1 MIVSVSNK
9 AKWLLMQLGQLVL
22 MVGLTSLVFNYAYRF
37 LVDRTIN
44 TPLFYAVTL
53 LLALVVIV
61 AVRRDYLFVSRYEF
75 TPEAIVVRTA
85 LGAAK
90 RFETQDFK
98 FVPSLHKT
106 ISLPEPTASLSFD
119 VQNRKTGRRA
129 RNYAWTGFPVEDFR
143 AVCRLYGYQDDTDF
157 KLMDFGKKR

>member
-9 AKWLLMQLGQLVL
+9 PKWLLMQLSQLVL

-53 LLALVVIV
+53 GLALVVIV
-61 AVRRDYLFVSRYEF
+61 AARRDYLFVSTYEF

-85 LGAAK
+85 LGASK
-90 RFETQDFK
+90 RFEMQAFK

-129 RNYAWTGFPVEDFR
+129 RNYAWTGFPAEDFR

>member
-1 MIVSVSNK
+1 MIVSVSNRP
-9 AKWLLMQLGQLVL
+9 KWLLMQLGQLVL

-53 LLALVVIV
+53 GLALVVIV
-61 AVRRDYLFVSRYEF
+61 AVRRDYLFVSSYEF

-85 LGAAK
+85 FGVSK
-90 RFETQDFK
+90 RFDTQAFK

>member
-1 MIVSVSNK
+1 M
-9 AKWLLMQLGQLVL
+9 
-22 MVGLTSLVFNYAYRF
+22 
-37 LVDRTIN
+37 
-44 TPLFYAVTL
+44 TL

-85 LGAAK
+85 LGASK

-106 ISLPEPTASLSFD
+106 INLPEPKASLSFD
-119 VQNRKTGRRA
+119 VQNR
-129 RNYAWTGFPVEDFR
+129 
-143 AVCRLYGYQDDTDF
+143 
-157 KLMDFGKKR
+157 

>member
-1 MIVSVSNK
+1 MIVTVSNK

-61 AVRRDYLFVSRYEF
+61 AVRRDYLFVSSYEF

-85 LGAAK
+85 FGASR

-119 VQNRKTGRRA
+119 VQNRKTGHRT
-129 RNYAWTGFPVEDFR
+129 RNYAWTGFPAEDFR

-157 KLMDFGKKR
+157 KLKDFGKAR

>member
-9 AKWLLMQLGQLVL
+9 PKWLLMQLGQLVL

-53 LLALVVIV
+53 GLALVVIV
-61 AVRRDYLFVSRYEF
+61 AVRRDYLFVSSYEF

-85 LGAAK
+85 FGVSK
-90 RFETQDFK
+90 RFDTQAFK

>member
-1 MIVSVSNK
+1 MIVSVSNR
-9 AKWLLMQLGQLVL
+9 AKWLLQQVGQLVL

-44 TPLFYAVTL
+44 TPMFYAVTL
-53 LLALVVIV
+53 LLALVTIV
-61 AVRRDYLFVSRYEF
+61 ALRRDYLFVSAFEF

-85 LGAAK
+85 LGFSK
-90 RFETQDFK
+90 RFETQDFQ

-106 ISLPEPTASLSFD
+106 INLPEPQASLSFD

-143 AVCRLYGYQDDTDF
+143 TVCRLYGYKDDTDF
-157 KLMDFGKKR
+157 KLKDFGKSR